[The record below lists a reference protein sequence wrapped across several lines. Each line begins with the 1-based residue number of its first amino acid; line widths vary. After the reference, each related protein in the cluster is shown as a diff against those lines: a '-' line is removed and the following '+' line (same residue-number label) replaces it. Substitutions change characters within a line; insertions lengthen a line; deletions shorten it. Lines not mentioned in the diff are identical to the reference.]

1 MDNMAERKR
10 PTNLTISESI
20 VTRLSEIAAEERRTL
35 SNLVDKVLA
44 EWLLKRGGK

>member
-35 SNLVDKVLA
+35 SNLIDKILA
-44 EWLLKRGGK
+44 DYLEERADG